1 MSLPIFKA
9 FVITPGY
16 FQMFDFHINFKIISK
31 SSPHPERSRTL
42 GETNVYVNMTAHLN
56 VYVNIRRIYLN
67 MYVNIRRSH
76 LNVYVINIRRNSL
89 NVYANMRRTNFFH
102 QLGFPTGLS
111 FWGSWVSLGGH
122 GGNQKYSIPCRH
134 RGLRNARAGS
144 GPQAVA
150 SLKGVLL
157 WDSYGNYSSN
167 LQPKWIF
174 RFEII
179 W

>member
-42 GETNVYVNMTAHLN
+42 GETNVYVNMRAHLN

-89 NVYANMRRTNFFH
+89 NVYADMRRTNFFSSTRLSH
-102 QLGFPTGLS
+102 WSFFLRILGVIGRTRWEPEILYPMQTSWAEKCPGWFRPTSCGISEGGASVRFIWQLF
-111 FWGSWVSLGGH
+111 
-122 GGNQKYSIPCRH
+122 I
-134 RGLRNARAGS
+134 
-144 GPQAVA
+144 
-150 SLKGVLL
+150 
-157 WDSYGNYSSN
+157 
-167 LQPKWIF
+167 
-174 RFEII
+174 
-179 W
+179 